1 VPKTKYSIYNKVRA
15 IEKAVMVDKVVKPVI
30 PMALAIMLYLSTIA
44 RANLS
49 GYVIYLATQ

>member
-1 VPKTKYSIYNKVRA
+1 MPKTKYSIYNKVRA